1 MSTAASS
8 PQPANASLLERLRG
22 DRATLSRALTAVESG
37 RDAHRVLGAIQGALG
52 RARTVGI
59 TGSPGAGK
67 STLINRLVSELRGR
81 DETVAVVAVDPSSP
95 VSGGSI
101 LGDRVR
107 MTDHQT
113 DDGVFIRSVASRGSF
128 GGLSL
133 NTARVMDVF
142 DAAGYDWIIVE
153 TVGAGQSEVEIAD
166 LAETTVVVCAPGLG
180 DDVQAIKAG
189 ILEIGDIIVVNK
201 ADHPQADTTIDQLR
215 SGIALRPHNREVEV
229 IPTVATN
236 GEGIETLA
244 NALAARDRDPDKRQS
259 LERVRKLIARSA
271 GRRLERKL
279 AVDPSIEALCRRVQS
294 GELDPE
300 SASATLVSDD
310 NE

>member
-1 MSTAASS
+1 VNGTSS
-8 PQPANASLLERLRG
+8 ARQTDGDLLNRLRTE
-22 DRATLSRALTAVESG
+22 RAALARALTAVESG
-37 RDAHRVLGAIQGALG
+37 VGAAPILHAIHPALG
-52 RARTVGI
+52 HARTVGI

-67 STLINRLVSELRGR
+67 STLINKLIGVLRARG
-81 DETVAVVAVDPSSP
+81 ETVAVVAVDPSSP
-95 VSGGSI
+95 LSGGSI

-133 NTARVMDVF
+133 GTARLMDVF
-142 DAAGYDWIIVE
+142 DAAGYDWVIVE

-166 LAETTVVVCAPGLG
+166 LAQATVVVCAPGLG

-189 ILEIGDIIVVNK
+189 ILEIGDVIIVNK
-201 ADHPQADTTIDQLR
+201 ADHPHSDITMEQLR
-215 SGIALRPHNREVEV
+215 SAVSLRRQRADVKVLATTATTGQGVEELLEVLV
-229 IPTVATN
+229 
-236 GEGIETLA
+236 
-244 NALAARDRDPDKRQS
+244 ARDYNPSKRGA
-259 LERVRKLIARSA
+259 LNRIRKLIARSA

-279 AVDPSIEALCRRVQS
+279 MADPSIEDLCRRVQS

-300 SASATLVSDD
+300 SAAEFLVSD
-310 NE
+310 NG

>member
-1 MSTAASS
+1 MSAGAA
-8 PQPANASLLERLRG
+8 PGPADSELLERLRH
-22 DRATLSRALTAVESG
+22 DRAALSRALTATETRGAASS
-37 RDAHRVLGAIQGALG
+37 VLGAIQGALG
-52 RARTVGI
+52 QARTVGI

-67 STLINRLVSELRGR
+67 STLINKLIGELRGR
-81 DETVAVVAVDPSSP
+81 GETVAVVAVDPSSP
-95 VSGGSI
+95 LSGGAI

-107 MTDHQT
+107 MVDHQS

-133 NTARVMDVF
+133 GTARIMDVF

-189 ILEIGDIIVVNK
+189 ILEIGDILVVNK
-201 ADHPQADTTIDQLR
+201 ADLPGAGNTIDHLR
-215 SGIALRPHNREVEV
+215 SAIALRQHNRDVEV
-229 IPTVATN
+229 IATVATN
-236 GEGIETLA
+236 GEGVACLA
-244 NALAARDRDPDKRQS
+244 NALVARERAPSTRHALD
-259 LERVRKLIARSA
+259 RVRKLVARAA
-271 GRRLERKL
+271 GRRLERQL
-279 AVDPSIEALCRRVQS
+279 VSDPAIEELCRRVQS

-300 SASATLVSDD
+300 SASALLVPGH
-310 NE
+310 E

>member
-1 MSTAASS
+1 MSAAAAATQSGR
-8 PQPANASLLERLRG
+8 LLDRLRRE
-22 DRATLSRALTAVESG
+22 RATLARALTTVETG
-37 RDAHRVLGAIQGALG
+37 LGAEKVLRAIQPALG

-67 STLINRLVSELRGR
+67 STLINKLIGVLRARGA
-81 DETVAVVAVDPSSP
+81 TVAVVAVDPSSP
-95 VSGGSI
+95 LSGGSI

-113 DDGVFIRSVASRGSF
+113 DDGVFVRSVASRGSF

-133 NTARVMDVF
+133 NTARLMDVF
-142 DAAGYDWIIVE
+142 DAAGYDWVIVE

-189 ILEIGDIIVVNK
+189 ILEIGDVIVVNK
-201 ADHPQADTTIDQLR
+201 ADHPHADATIDQLR
-215 SGIALRPHNREVEV
+215 SAIALRRRNQDVEV
-229 IPTVATN
+229 IPTVATS
-236 GEGIETLA
+236 GEGVEALVDV
-244 NALAARDRDPDKRQS
+244 LAARERSPSKRHA
-259 LERVRKLIARSA
+259 LARIRKLIARSA

-279 AVDPSIEALCRRVQS
+279 LIDSSIEELCRRVQS

-300 SASATLVSDD
+300 AASATLVAD
-310 NE
+310 ND